1 MLPLYILQSGSDQN
15 QMQAKLRT
23 LKIPWLYAV
32 QVNVTDDVE
41 VDLLRGH
48 LLPEV
53 VADELLVRGVKPEPR
68 RDA

>member
-1 MLPLYILQSGSDQN
+1 
-15 QMQAKLRT
+15 MQAKLRT

-32 QVNVTDDVE
+32 QVNVADDVK